1 MLARL
6 AILVVLAAL
15 VAVVTVAYRR
25 RRAAD
30 EARGAFDDA
39 TGAALWP
46 ALPDDL
52 QGDHQATWLI
62 LSTPVCASC
71 SAVQATVAES
81 FPHHRVLKVDVTE
94 RPELGERYDV
104 KRAPTTIVADSSG
117 AVVERLVGP
126 EAVMDF
132 IGVAEH
138 PILAG

>member
-1 MLARL
+1 MAARL
-6 AILVVLAAL
+6 LVLVALAAV
-15 VAVVTVAYRR
+15 VAVVTVLYRR

-94 RPELGERYDV
+94 RPELGDRYDV
-104 KRAPTTIVADSSG
+104 KRAPTTIVADSTG